1 MVAHAVIQALWR
13 YDRKTGV
20 QDHFQQNRDLGK
32 SGLHMILTQS
42 RLAWSIYDP
51 GSKDKTKPDPQKSI
65 LRFIGLK
72 WHRVA

>member
-13 YDRKTGV
+13 YDRMIGV
-20 QDHFQQNRDLGK
+20 QDHFQQNRVLGK
-32 SGLHMILTQS
+32 PGLHMTLTQS
-42 RLAWSIYDP
+42 RLAWGIYDP
-51 GSKDKTKPDPQKSI
+51 GSKDKTKPDPQKPI